1 MGYILASFIVF
12 IVAQVKIPVTLGA
25 DVPFTLPLAMS
36 LVGLFGAL
44 SRNIESLQVMY
55 RVTTSRDTRGHGA
68 SPTRALS
75 TAIKEIVRK
84 DLVAIQ
90 ELRILRLCRRVKLAG
105 TVVLAPDW
113 GQILAQLARNK
124 PRQIKALRRCT
135 PPLLMS
141 VPRFG

>member
-1 MGYILASFIVF
+1 MEQ
-12 IVAQVKIPVTLGA
+12 AQ
-25 DVPFTLPLAMS
+25 
-36 LVGLFGAL
+36 
-44 SRNIESLQVMY
+44 
-55 RVTTSRDTRGHGA
+55 
-68 SPTRALS
+68 TRALS

-105 TVVLAPDW
+105 TVVLAPNW
-113 GQILAQLARNK
+113 GQIPAQLARNK